1 MAKPDPLHTVL
12 KLASEAEEQAALQL
26 KSARLD
32 LQKSQAQ
39 LSALQNY
46 RLDYMKQMEGQQ
58 GQQISASYYHQFH
71 QFVRQID
78 DAITKQHLGVAEAN
92 KQVTYRQNHWQEKQ
106 QKRKAV
112 ELLLEKKAMQA
123 ATKAHKAEQK
133 MFDEFASQQ
142 YFRQSRR

>member
-92 KQVTYRQNHWQEKQ
+92 KQVTYRQDHWQEKQ

>member
-12 KLASEAEEQAALQL
+12 KLASEAEDQAALQL